1 MEEKSLVPQHNIT
14 AIRKVRAGSSGDYVP
29 HLSFEMVQML
39 AESAK
44 EEARKGKGERDK
56 LLVQTLFDGMFRVS
70 EGLSLCPKIIVQD
83 EEGWSARIT
92 GKGKKVREVALSPTL
107 ASRLLT
113 YAYQSGVKPDQKFFP
128 ITRVRAWQIINRAF
142 SASGI
147 VKPDGVGSAHVLRHS
162 GSMDRLDRTGNPK
175 AVQDQ
180 GGWADPSMVLK
191 YMKTLSAKESIKIQ
205 KQVDMPWQ
213 G

>member
-1 MEEKSLVPQHNIT
+1 MEEKNLVPRHNVT

-29 HLSFEMVQML
+29 HLSFEMVQHL
-39 AESAK
+39 ADAAK
-44 EEARKGKGERDK
+44 EAARKGKGDRDK
-56 LLVQTLFDGMFRVS
+56 LLIETLFDGMFRVS
-70 EGLSLCPKIIVQD
+70 EGLSLYPKIIVQD

-113 YAYQSGVKPDQKFFP
+113 YAYQLGVKPDQRFFP
-128 ITRVRAWQIINRAF
+128 ITRVRAWQIISRAF

-162 GSMDRLDRTGNPK
+162 GSMDRAEGSPFRAGS
-175 AVQDQ
+175 
-180 GGWADPSMVLK
+180 W
-191 YMKTLSAKESIKIQ
+191 
-205 KQVDMPWQ
+205 
-213 G
+213 